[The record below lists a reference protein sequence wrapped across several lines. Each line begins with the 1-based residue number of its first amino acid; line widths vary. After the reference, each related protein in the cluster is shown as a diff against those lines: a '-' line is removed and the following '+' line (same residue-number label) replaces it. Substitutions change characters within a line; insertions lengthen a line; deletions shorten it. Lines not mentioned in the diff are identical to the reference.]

1 MVNPAISLII
11 PAAGQG
17 RRMDSD
23 TPKPYMLLADK
34 IVLEHTLS
42 CFLGMD
48 SLVQVIVSTTGEFR
62 NSTEK
67 LLEKLFPDIET
78 QTVSGGKRRQD
89 SIRNALAKVAG
100 SVNLIAVHDAVRPF
114 VNKET
119 IQRCAAAAVKY
130 GAAITGVPVKDTI
143 KQIDGNFFIKKTP
156 DRSLLWQAQ
165 TPQIFKHS
173 LLLKAYESAE
183 KEHYIGTDDASL
195 VEATGAT
202 VKMVEGQRSNIKLT
216 YPLDF
221 TVAEMLVSKIK

>member
-1 MVNPAISLII
+1 MAKPAISLII

-23 TPKPYMLLADK
+23 IPKPYMLLADK

-42 CFLGMD
+42 CFIELD
-48 SLVQVIVSTTGEFR
+48 SLAQVIVSTAGEFR
-62 NSTEK
+62 NTTKE
-67 LLEKLFPDIET
+67 LLEKLFPGIDT
-78 QTVSGGKRRQD
+78 KTASGGKKRQD

-114 VNKET
+114 VDEET
-119 IQRCAAAAVKY
+119 IKACAAAAVKY
-130 GAAITGVPVKDTI
+130 GGAITGVPVKDTI
-143 KQIDGNFFIKKTP
+143 KQVDENFMIEKTP
-156 DRSLLWQAQ
+156 DRSSLWQAQ
-165 TPQIFKHS
+165 TPQIFKRS
-173 LLLKAYESAE
+173 LLLKAYKNAE

-195 VEATGAT
+195 VEAAGAT

-221 TVAEMLVSKIK
+221 TVAEMLINKNK